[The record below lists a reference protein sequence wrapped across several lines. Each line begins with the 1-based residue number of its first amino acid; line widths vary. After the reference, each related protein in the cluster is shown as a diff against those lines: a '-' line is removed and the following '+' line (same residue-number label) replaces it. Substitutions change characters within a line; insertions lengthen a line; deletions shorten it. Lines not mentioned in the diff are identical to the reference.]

1 MITDEIWRKVAFA
14 ERYELSS
21 YGNLR
26 RRVNKT
32 HPERHQL
39 TYINSEVCHGGHL
52 RCCINKQRF
61 LVHRL
66 VYLMFV
72 GPLEEGKVIC
82 HIDGN
87 PKNNHFLNLLQATQ
101 KENISHKR
109 LHGTWQSCEKHP
121 HAKLTNLQAITIKR
135 LFNEA
140 EKKSNGDFARG
151 SVKNISEKLKIPL
164 SLVYGL
170 SRKRSGFKDVC

>member
-1 MITDEIWRKVAFA
+1 MTHEEIWRTVPFA

-26 RRVNKT
+26 RHVNKH
-32 HPERHQL
+32 HPERRKIRYL
-39 TYINSEVCHGGHL
+39 GMDITRNGYCRIN
-52 RCCINKQRF
+52 INKKNY
-61 LVHRL
+61 LTHRL
-66 VYLMFV
+66 VYLLFV
-72 GPLEEGKVIC
+72 APLEDGMVVC

-87 PKNNHFLNLLQATQ
+87 KQNNHFSNLMQATQ

-121 HAKLTNLQAITIKR
+121 CAKLTNLQALTIKR

-140 EKKSNGDFARG
+140 EKKSNGNFANG
-151 SVKNISEKLKIPL
+151 SIKNISEKLKIPL

>member
-1 MITDEIWRKVAFA
+1 MIEAESWKPIPFA
-14 ERYELSS
+14 DKYEVSS

-26 RRVNKT
+26 KHVNKN
-32 HPERHQL
+32 HPERHQ
-39 TYINSEVCHGGHL
+39 INYFVHEVTRNGYL
-52 RCCINKQRF
+52 RFSIKKQHY

-82 HIDGN
+82 HVDGN

-121 HAKLTNLQAITIKR
+121 SAKLTNLQAITIKR
-135 LFNEA
+135 LFSEA
-140 EKKSNGDFARG
+140 EKKSNGDFASG

>member
-1 MITDEIWRKVAFA
+1 MINDEVWRTVTFA
-14 ERYELSS
+14 ERYELSN

-32 HPERHQL
+32 HPERHQF
-39 TYINSEVCHGGHL
+39 TYIVSEVCRGGHL

-61 LVHRL
+61 FVHRL

-135 LFNEA
+135 LLSERQ
-140 EKKSNGDFARG
+140 KDLNGRFVYG
-151 SVKNISEKLKIPL
+151 SIKNIANKLQISLP
-164 SLVYGL
+164 LVYGL
-170 SRKRSGFKDVC
+170 SRKRSGFKDVN